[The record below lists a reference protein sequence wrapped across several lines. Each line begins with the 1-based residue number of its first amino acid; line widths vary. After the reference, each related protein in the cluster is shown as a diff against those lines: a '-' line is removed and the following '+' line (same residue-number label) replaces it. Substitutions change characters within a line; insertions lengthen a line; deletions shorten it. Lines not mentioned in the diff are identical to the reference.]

1 MTKVKVPKRIAGVK
15 VPKKLRKQA
24 KKMLKASASPV
35 VQDLALAG
43 LTLAATRMLD
53 GAKAVKQA
61 AASAEA
67 DKPAKSRLHGLDFA
81 AMIEAAAAE
90 GARRFLD
97 SWQAATAPAPE
108 AAPAPKAPK
117 APPAAKAPAP
127 PKAPPKRRRPG
138 PGKPGAGGA

>member
-43 LTLAATRMLD
+43 LSLAATRMLES
-53 GAKAVKQA
+53 A
-61 AASAEA
+61 AAA
-67 DKPAKSRLHGLDFA
+67 KPASARPDRKPKGPLHGLDLA
-81 AMIEAAAAE
+81 ALLEAAAAE

-97 SWQAATAPAPE
+97 SWATRAPAAAAAE
-108 AAPAPKAPK
+108 APAPKRRKPGA
-117 APPAAKAPAP
+117 AAKA
-127 PKAPPKRRRPG
+127 
-138 PGKPGAGGA
+138 

>member
-43 LTLAATRMLD
+43 LSLAATRMLE
-53 GAKAVKQA
+53 AAAAAKQA
-61 AASAEA
+61 NAARPAGA
-67 DKPAKSRLHGLDFA
+67 RPDRKPKGPLHGLDLA
-81 AMIEAAAAE
+81 ALLEAAAAE

-97 SWQAATAPAPE
+97 SWATRAPA
-108 AAPAPKAPK
+108 AAPAE
-117 APPAAKAPAP
+117 APA
-127 PKAPPKRRRPG
+127 PKRRRPG
-138 PGKPGAGGA
+138 ASAPKA